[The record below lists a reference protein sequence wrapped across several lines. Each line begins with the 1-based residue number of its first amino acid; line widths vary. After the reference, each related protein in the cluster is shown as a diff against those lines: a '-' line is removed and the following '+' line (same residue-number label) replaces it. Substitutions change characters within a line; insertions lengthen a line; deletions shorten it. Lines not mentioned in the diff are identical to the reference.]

1 MMSKNTEQLHLQ
13 DLADTTVIN
22 PVDAN
27 GARGLEGLGAFPP
40 AGGDGFAGFT
50 ADGGDGGNMPLE
62 AKESHKGPIIVL
74 VSIAVILVAL
84 IAVFFTM
91 RWHYADRVAPGVSFG
106 SVKVTGQTRGDLTA
120 TVNKAVKD
128 SSIVVKGDNDRQISA
143 TLKDLG
149 VSVDVKKTVDDLLAA
164 KKSENLLQDI
174 ARVNPF
180 SHESVKLAAK
190 VNTYEM
196 SRFLS
201 DKLIS
206 DDERAVASSISYDA
220 NAQAFVVTE
229 GRDGDTPDIQPVDA
243 AVEQAI
249 KNPGNSATVEI
260 TNKQVDMPITT
271 EEAQKT
277 ADEANQRLTNK
288 IVLTNGDTKQFELPV
303 DEVAKWIKPNGDPSK
318 GQITLDYDAV
328 AIKTY
333 LAAVLPQQ
341 LNQELVPQEDIVDD
355 NNKVIL
361 EAAVKGVN
369 GLTVKNTDNTA
380 AQVVSALNAG
390 NGATLQVE
398 SDVKKF
404 DIKQKK
410 SEWRIVVDKSSQ
422 TATVYQNNQAVKT
435 FPVCTGTNKH
445 ETDSGVFT
453 IYLRYDVQDM
463 TGLNDDGSRYLSK
476 GVKWVSYFNGGEG
489 FHTASWNNYG
499 IAHGDPV
506 NYGSHGCVN
515 MYEADSKWIYDHC
528 PQGTIVQVVG
538 SQPSGA
544 VR

>member
-1 MMSKNTEQLHLQ
+1 MAKDTEQLHLQ

-27 GARGLEGLGAFPP
+27 KPQGLDGLGGFPP
-40 AGGDGFAGFT
+40 VNGDGFVGF
-50 ADGGDGGNMPLE
+50 APEGDDNEG
-62 AKESHKGPIIVL
+62 
-74 VSIAVILVAL
+74 SIAVKAKKSHKAL
-84 IAVFFTM
+84 IAVLIAVAVVLAALVAVFFTM
-91 RWHYADRVAPGVSFG
+91 RWHYSDRVAPGVSFG
-106 SVKVTGQTRGDLTA
+106 TVKVAGQTRADLTA

-128 SSIVVKGDNDRQISA
+128 SSIVVKGDNDRQVSA
-143 TLKDLG
+143 SLKDLG
-149 VSVDVKKTVDDLLAA
+149 VSVDVDKTVNDLMNA
-164 KKSENLLQDI
+164 KKSDNLLQDI
-174 ARVNPF
+174 VRLNPL
-180 SHESVKLAAK
+180 SHANVKLAAQ

-196 SRFLS
+196 SSFLS
-201 DKLIS
+201 SKLIS
-206 DDERAVASSISYDA
+206 DDERAVASSISYDP
-220 NAQAFVVTE
+220 NAQGFVVTE

-249 KNPGNSATVEI
+249 KKPGTSATVEI

-271 EEAQKT
+271 DEAQKT

-288 IVLTNGDTKQFELPV
+288 IVLTNGDAKQFEIPV

-318 GQITLDYDAV
+318 GQITIEYDAE

-333 LAAVLPQQ
+333 LAATLPQQ
-341 LNQELVPQEDIVDD
+341 LNQEAVSQEDVVDD
-355 NNKVIL
+355 KGKVIL
-361 EAAVKGVN
+361 EAATKGVN
-369 GLTVKNTDNTA
+369 GVTVKNTDNTA
-380 AQVVSALNAG
+380 DQVLAALKTG

-398 SDVKKF
+398 TDVKKF

-410 SEWRIVVDKSSQ
+410 SEWRIVVDRSNQ
-422 TATVYQNNQAVKT
+422 TATVYQNDQAVKT

-445 ETDSGVFT
+445 VTDLGTYT
-453 IYLRYDVQDM
+453 IYLRYAIQDM

-528 PQGTIVQVVG
+528 PQGTIVQVIG

>member
-1 MMSKNTEQLHLQ
+1 MAKETEQLHLQ

-27 GARGLEGLGAFPP
+27 KPQGLDGLGGFPP
-40 AGGDGFAGFT
+40 VGGDGFVGF
-50 ADGGDGGNMPLE
+50 APESDDNGGDIAVK
-62 AKESHKGPIIVL
+62 AKKSHKTL
-74 VSIAVILVAL
+74 IAVLIAVAVVLAALV
-84 IAVFFTM
+84 AVFFTM
-91 RWHYADRVAPGVSFG
+91 RWHYSDRVAPGVSFG
-106 SVKVTGQTRGDLTA
+106 TVKVTGQTRADLTA

-128 SSIVVKGDNDRQISA
+128 SSIVVKAGSDRQVSA
-143 TLKDLG
+143 SLKDLG
-149 VSVDVKKTVDDLLAA
+149 VSVDVDKTVNDLMNA

-174 ARVNPF
+174 VRLNPL

-196 SRFLS
+196 SSFLS
-201 DKLIS
+201 SKLIS
-206 DDERAVASSISYDA
+206 DDERAVASSIFYDA
-220 NAQAFVVTE
+220 NAQGFVVTE

-249 KNPGNSATVEI
+249 KKPGTSATVEI

-288 IVLTNGDTKQFELPV
+288 IVLTNGDTKQFEIPV
-303 DEVAKWIKPNGDPSK
+303 DEVAKWIRPNGDPSK
-318 GQITLDYDAV
+318 GQITLDYDAE

-333 LAAVLPQQ
+333 LAATLPQQ
-341 LNQELVPQEDIVDD
+341 LNQELVSQEDIVDD
-355 NNKVIL
+355 KGKVIL
-361 EAAVKGVN
+361 EAATKGVN

-380 AQVVSALNAG
+380 DQVLAALKTG

-410 SEWRIVVDKSSQ
+410 SEWRIVVDRSNQ
-422 TATVYQNNQAVKT
+422 TATVYQNDQAVKT

-445 ETDSGVFT
+445 VTDPGTYT
-453 IYLRYDVQDM
+453 IYLRYAIQDM
-463 TGLNDDGSRYLSK
+463 KGLNDDGSRYLSK

-528 PQGTIVQVVG
+528 PQGTIVQVIG